1 MDSTAFTVFL
11 ILYTLASG
19 ACGWCLAMAKQNS
32 EPLPRKCDDSIWE
45 KN

>member
-1 MDSTAFTVFL
+1 MDSTEFAIFVFL
-11 ILYTLASG
+11 YTIVSSAM
-19 ACGWCLAMAKQNS
+19 GWCLAMAMQNS